1 MIKWGIIGLGNMA
14 KNFANSIK
22 EVSNAKINSIASLN
36 KTKLEIFKRDLN
48 ISSNNSFNDYNDLIK
63 SKNIDA
69 VYIATLNNT
78 HLNLIKKCSEFKKNI
93 LCEKPIAL
101 NFDETKLAADHIFKN
116 KVMCFEGIAYRSHPQ
131 IKIIKQL
138 IDQGEIGE
146 IKEIKSSFG
155 FKVKRLNPKSRIFS
169 KELGGGS
176 LLDLGCYPL
185 SLLELFNKQNNNFEF
200 MDVDGGFTKTGV
212 DDFADASIKLNNSII
227 CKIKVSF
234 KENLDN
240 KTYIQGDKGE
250 MIIHNSWLPEKKSY
264 IDILTKESAYKKF
277 INSDISVYASQIQK
291 VSECFKNKTLNDEFL
306 IDIEKSI
313 KIMNNLSNWKNFL
326 ERKYNG

>member
-1 MIKWGIIGLGNMA
+1 
-14 KNFANSIK
+14 
-22 EVSNAKINSIASLN
+22 
-36 KTKLEIFKRDLN
+36 
-48 ISSNNSFNDYNDLIK
+48 
-63 SKNIDA
+63 
-69 VYIATLNNT
+69 
-78 HLNLIKKCSEFKKNI
+78 
-93 LCEKPIAL
+93 
-101 NFDETKLAADHIFKN
+101 
-116 KVMCFEGIAYRSHPQ
+116 MCFEGIAYRSHPQ

-240 KTYIQGDKGE
+240 KTYIKGDKGE

>member
-1 MIKWGIIGLGNMA
+1 MA

-36 KTKLEIFKRDLN
+36 KTKLEIFKRDFN

-240 KTYIQGDKGE
+240 KTYIKGDKGE

>member
-240 KTYIQGDKGE
+240 KTYIKGDKGE

>member
-14 KNFANSIK
+14 RNFASSMK
-22 EVSNAKINSIASLN
+22 EVNNAKINSVASLN
-36 KTKLEIFKRDLN
+36 ETKLEIFKKDFN
-48 ISSNNSFNDYNDLIK
+48 ISSDNSFNDYNDLIK
-63 SKNIDA
+63 SNNIDA

-78 HLNLIKKCSEFKKNI
+78 HLDLIKKCSEFKKNI

-116 KVMCFEGIAYRSHPQ
+116 NVMCFEGIAYRSHPQ

-155 FKVKRLNPKSRIFS
+155 FKVKKLNPKSRIFS

-200 MDVDGGFTKTGV
+200 MNVDGGFTKTGV
-212 DDFADASIKLNNSII
+212 DDFANASIKLNNSIT

-240 KTYIQGDKGE
+240 KTYIKGDKGE

-264 IDILTKESAYKKF
+264 IDILTKEFAYKKF
-277 INSDISVYASQIQK
+277 INSDVSIYASQIQK

-306 IDIEKSI
+306 IDIKKSI
-313 KIMNNLSNWKNFL
+313 KIMNNLSSWKNLL
-326 ERKYNG
+326 ESKYNG